1 MTSRRFTLFG
11 NFATA
16 LDHIFTGGFP
26 ELLAAVWDKV
36 FKFGKILLSFEK
48 AIQFAVFSQLQQRH
62 KPRKKKQG
70 LLYSSARVYGTSFSV
85 NCSQNVPRISES
97 NHFRLKGRSYEMF
110 TFLSFRTLRK

>member
-36 FKFGKILLSFEK
+36 FKFGKILLSSEK
-48 AIQFAVFSQLQQRH
+48 AIQFAVFSQLEQRH
-62 KPRKKKQG
+62 KPSKKNKG
-70 LLYSSARVYGTSFSV
+70 LLYSNAHVYGTSFSA

-97 NHFRLKGRSYEMF
+97 NHFRLEGCSYEML
-110 TFLSFRTLRK
+110 TFLSFRTFRK